1 MYAPCTD
8 NDQLQ
13 FLQWMHG
20 IHIPSYENYMMAGD
34 FNLIRSPQDCNRLG
48 GNINEMLLFNETISH
63 LGLVDIP
70 LKGKKK
76 YTRSNMQNTP
86 MLHRLD
92 WFFSSLAWT
101 DNFPNTMD
109 EPLAMT
115 TSDHVPC
122 VISIETAIPKSNVFR
137 FENKWLNMEGFLP
150 SVESDWTQSIHFA
163 VAA

>member
-70 LKGKKK
+70 LKGKKS
-76 YTRSNMQNTP
+76 TLGVTCRTLP
-86 MLHRLD
+86 CFID
-92 WFFSSLAWT
+92 WIGSSLPWHGLT
-101 DNFPNTMD
+101 IFQTLWMN
-109 EPLAMT
+109 
-115 TSDHVPC
+115 H
-122 VISIETAIPKSNVFR
+122 
-137 FENKWLNMEGFLP
+137 LP
-150 SVESDWTQSIHFA
+150 
-163 VAA
+163 